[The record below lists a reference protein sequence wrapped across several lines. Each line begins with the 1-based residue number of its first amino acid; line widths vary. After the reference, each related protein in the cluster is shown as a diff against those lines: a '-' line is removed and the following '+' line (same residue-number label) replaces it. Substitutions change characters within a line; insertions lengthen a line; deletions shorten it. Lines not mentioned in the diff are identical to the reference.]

1 MISMKNDSII
11 ASWNKIEP
19 SDSANE
25 RILSAILER
34 NRSVQNGKDK
44 VKKMSK
50 SKKTLIPVAACLVI
64 LIAVTGIVGNSLN
77 WFGNNNDVG
86 TNDAGF
92 GEDIDGTVPYE
103 VPDGMDPIVASIA
116 VLPENESLVNVED
129 AKLNSISEE
138 EAYSFEVLGT
148 HLPTVIPDGYQ
159 FRHAGV
165 YKTTMKNG
173 MTYYRLNVNYS
184 YGNNTFDDTEEDVPD
199 TLDYSVSVLNY
210 KPKTDS
216 EVYSIDTLPD
226 DLSGKGFL
234 YVIYGNMY
242 VGIDVGDLTHDE
254 IIAVL
259 TSID

>member
-1 MISMKNDSII
+1 MISMKNDKII

-25 RILSAILER
+25 RMLSAILER
-34 NRSVQNGKDK
+34 NRSIQNGKDK
-44 VKKMSK
+44 VKYMSK
-50 SKKTLIPVAACLVI
+50 TKKMLIPVAACLVM

-77 WFGNNNDVG
+77 WFGNKNDVG
-86 TNDAGF
+86 SNDAGF

-116 VLPENESLVNVED
+116 VFPENERIENVED

-138 EAYSFEVLGT
+138 DAYSFEVLGT
-148 HLPTVIPDGYQ
+148 HLPTVIPDGYC

-165 YKTTMKNG
+165 YETTMKNG
-173 MTYYRLNVNYS
+173 MTYYRLNVSYS
-184 YGNNTFDDTEEDVPD
+184 YGDNTFNDTEEDVLD

-216 EVYSIDTLPD
+216 EVYSIDALPD

-234 YVIYGNMY
+234 YVVYGDVY

-254 IIAVL
+254 IISVL
-259 TSID
+259 NSID